1 MTALNPPSTLEGVLR
16 LPPAQFNS
24 YWKEINGIV
33 ATLPT
38 SSDQIT
44 AWEAILECLRHH
56 PFSKGM
62 PYFRLGVLRLTRSIS
77 NSSTN
82 TWLVGK
88 PSGSLQEN
96 ATTLSIHAHGQVK
109 FYVIGAKPMTAFYS
123 GLR

>member
-1 MTALNPPSTLEGVLR
+1 MECRWPRTALCCGTGSPCKQGQEISSAAWAGLRTSLLTL
-16 LPPAQFNS
+16 QN
-24 YWKEINGIV
+24 
-33 ATLPT
+33 
-38 SSDQIT
+38 
-44 AWEAILECLRHH
+44 

-109 FYVIGAKPMTAFYS
+109 FYVIGAKPMAAFYS

>member
-1 MTALNPPSTLEGVLR
+1 
-16 LPPAQFNS
+16 
-24 YWKEINGIV
+24 
-33 ATLPT
+33 
-38 SSDQIT
+38 
-44 AWEAILECLRHH
+44 
-56 PFSKGM
+56 M